1 MLSRVAECLYW
12 MSRYIERAENIARF
26 VDVNQTVALEPGD
39 VLDDPWAPLI
49 HTTGDWAL
57 FAERY
62 GQSTRE
68 SVLRFLTLDTEYP
81 NSIVSC
87 TRAARENARTVRES
101 ISTPMWEEINK
112 LYLLL
117 NRAARDL
124 SPADLTYDFF
134 NEIKLASQMFMGVTD
149 GTLSHGEGWHFV
161 RIGRLI
167 ERADKTSRILD
178 VKTYGWERQPNPG
191 DVQKTVVQWTALLN
205 SVSALEMY
213 RKVHG
218 RIRPSD
224 VIEFLLLDREFPRS
238 IRYCLRYAED
248 SIRTM
253 TGSGPGTFA
262 NRAEQLLGRLS
273 SGLDY
278 TSIDDILSDSLH
290 TYIDQ
295 FQLNL
300 NDVAIAIRESYFA
313 PPAIELV
320 QQPS

>member
-1 MLSRVAECLYW
+1 MLSRVADCLYW

-26 VDVNQTVALEPGD
+26 VDVNQAVALEPGD
-39 VLDDPWAPLI
+39 VLEDPWAPLVL
-49 HTTGDWAL
+49 TTGDWAL
-57 FAERY
+57 FSERY

-112 LYLLL
+112 LYLLM
-117 NRAARDL
+117 NRAAREL
-124 SPADLTYDFF
+124 SPEDLTYDFF
-134 NEIKLASQMFMGVTD
+134 NEIKLKSQLLIGVTD

-161 RIGRLI
+161 QIGRML

-178 VKTYGWERQPNPG
+178 VKTYGWEQQPNPG
-191 DVQKTVVQWTALLN
+191 DVQKTLLQWTALLN

-224 VIEFLLLDREFPRS
+224 VIEFLLLNPDFPRS
-238 IRYCLRYAED
+238 IRHCVLGAETSLRAL
-248 SIRTM
+248 
-253 TGSGPGTFA
+253 TGSSPETSA
-262 NRAEQLLGRLS
+262 NAAEEQLGRLR
-273 SGLDY
+273 SGLEY
-278 TSIDDILSDSLH
+278 TSINDILADSLH
-290 TYIDQ
+290 NYIDR
-295 FQLNL
+295 FQLHL
-300 NDVAIAIRESYFA
+300 NDVALAIYESYFA
-313 PPAIELV
+313 PPALDLV
-320 QQPS
+320 